1 MRRFCL
7 NIFGSVFVVIIL
19 YLFLW
24 RRRFGDWTV
33 KALEYFM
40 KIGHEQ
46 AFYIYH
52 SCFREYKENFFAEEI
67 ILVFVLMIMN
77 MFSFIKRYIKQK

>member
-40 KIGHEQ
+40 KITHEQ

-52 SCFREYKENFFAEEI
+52 SYFRGYKEVFFVTAI
-67 ILVFVLMIMN
+67 VIVFVFLLW
-77 MFSFIKRYIKQK
+77 YLCG